1 MFKDFN
7 KVLNYSNDLINVFTD
22 YAFSLDNYFKVEK
35 NKKEH
40 EYLYN
45 EYLILS
51 KNLKEILNKY
61 EVLKK

>member
-7 KVLNYSNDLINVFTD
+7 KIINYSNDLINVFTD
-22 YAFSLDNYFKVEK
+22 YAYSLDNYFKVEE
-35 NKKEH
+35 NKKKH